1 MTVERG
7 NEYASP
13 RRDGAMTSPADGS
26 QRAAVDAEMLARASA
41 LAALLADQADAA
53 EAQRRLTDTVI
64 DAATDA
70 DLFRMVVPARW
81 GGHGLGLDTLAQST
95 RILGTGCP
103 SSAWTLLFLI
113 LHNWLLTRF
122 PEPLQREIFGGRGY
136 ALMPA
141 PLAPT
146 GRLEPVAGG
155 YAVTGRWEWATGVNH
170 ADWVMVHGTEVRE
183 KGVVARFAVLPIG
196 DVIVEDVWFTSGMRA
211 TGSNAIRSENRF
223 VPEHR
228 TVLAADLAA
237 ARSADPD
244 NGMAMYPLMA
254 VLAIVAA
261 APALGAAESAVAL
274 YEERVRERVLAYT
287 SGAKA
292 IDQPAA
298 QIRLATA
305 LADVRAARAVFDQAI
320 ADLTRASGAAQ
331 GAELRD
337 RIAARLAAA
346 NVVRMARAV
355 IADVCAGAGASVY
368 YQRSPLQRLQRDVE
382 VLKGHVVFDWD
393 RTAELA
399 GRVALGLPLRPT
411 DLV

>member
-1 MTVERG
+1 MLK
-7 NEYASP
+7 
-13 RRDGAMTSPADGS
+13 
-26 QRAAVDAEMLARASA
+26 RATA

-53 EAQRRLTDTVI
+53 EQQRRLTDAI
-64 DAATDA
+64 MDAATDA
-70 DLFRMVVPARW
+70 DLFRMVVPKHW
-81 GGHGLGLDTLAQST
+81 GGLGLGLETLAQST

-103 SSAWTLLFLI
+103 SSAWTLLFLV
-113 LHNWLLTRF
+113 LHNWLITRF
-122 PEPLQREIFGGRGY
+122 PERFQQEVFGGRGY

-146 GRLEPVAGG
+146 GQLKEVAGG
-155 YAVTGRWEWATGVNH
+155 YQVTGRWEWATGVNH
-170 ADWVMVHGTEVRE
+170 ADWVMVHALDIRDDGIVP
-183 KGVVARFAVLPIG
+183 RFAVLPVD
-196 DVIVEDVWFTSGMRA
+196 DVTIEDVWFTSGMRA
-211 TGSNAIRSENRF
+211 TGSNAVRIEKGF

-228 TVLAADLAA
+228 TVLAAELIA
-237 ARSADPD
+237 ARSADPG
-244 NGMAMYPLMA
+244 NAMAIYPLMA

-261 APALGAAESAVAL
+261 APALGAAEAAVDL
-274 YEERVRERVLAYT
+274 FKKRVQDRVLAYT
-287 SGAKA
+287 SGDKA

-305 LADVRAARAVFDQAI
+305 LADARAARAVFDQAI
-320 ADLTRASGAAQ
+320 AELDRASRSAHGA
-331 GAELRD
+331 GIDD

-355 IADVCAGAGASVY
+355 IADVCAGAGASIY
-368 YQRSPLQRLQRDVE
+368 YQTSPLQRLQRDVE

-399 GRVALGLPLRPT
+399 GRVALALPLRPT